1 MQEENI
7 NYDIEYQNVYNY
19 NNYNKVLVLLFII
32 YLCIYFII
40 VIKKY
45 N

>member
-40 VIKKY
+40 IIKKY